1 MDDKNKIDI
10 RRMTHLRGPNI
21 WTYRPVIE
29 ALVDIGPYEDK
40 PSSAVAGFYERL
52 TAWLPGLIEHR
63 CGVGE
68 RGGFLLRLREGTWPG
83 HVMEHVALELQTL
96 AGMKTG
102 FGKARST
109 SERGVYKVV
118 IRTYHPD
125 VGRAAL
131 TAARDMVLA
140 AYEDLPFD
148 VDAAVARLK
157 AMVDSLCLGPSTA
170 SIVDAA
176 TERSIPHIRLTDGN
190 LVQLGHGKA
199 ARRIWTAETDRTSAI
214 AESISSDKDLTKEL
228 LQTCGVPIPEGRLV
242 DSPEDAWTAAERIG
256 VPVVVKPSDGNHGR
270 GVALDIRTEAEVHAA
285 YHAADKEGSGVI
297 VERCIPG
304 QEHRVLVV
312 GGRVAAV
319 ARGEQAWVTGD
330 GASTIDQLV
339 QAQLNNDPRRGEE
352 EHFPLDLIRF
362 DERSTSLM
370 ELRRQGLTPQDV
382 PQAGQRV
389 LVQRTGN
396 MTHDVTDEIHPEVAA
411 TAALAARVVG
421 LDIAGIDLV
430 CEDIGKPLAT
440 QGGAIVE
447 VNAGP
452 GLLMHLKPAVGTPRP
467 VGQAI
472 VDHLFAPGV
481 RARIPVLGFCGGA
494 AASGAARLAAWIVHL
509 HGEHTGLVC
518 ADGLFLD
525 ERVVSRGDARR
536 FDPAERL
543 LINRAVD
550 AAVFDNPAHMILAE
564 GLPYDR
570 CQVGVVS
577 DRPALTE
584 LAGFDI
590 RDEDQLF
597 NVLRTQVDVVLDAG
611 TAVLNADD
619 ARIADLARLSDG
631 AVVLFS
637 EQGHGEA
644 LQTHRDH
651 GGRAVLVAGA
661 QIVLAQGGQQ
671 TPVIEV
677 GAAPLARLLGLPG
690 MNMTAVLAGIAA
702 VLAYGVSPSL
712 IRAALKTYAQRAH
725 T

>member
-242 DSPEDAWTAAERIG
+242 DSPEDAWAAAERIG
-256 VPVVVKPSDGNHGR
+256 LPVVVKPSDGNHGR
-270 GVALDIRTEAEVHAA
+270 GVALDIRAEAEVHAA

-430 CEDIGKPLAT
+430 CEDIGKPLAA

-536 FDPAERL
+536 FDSAERL

-671 TPVIEV
+671 TPVIEA
-677 GAAPLARLLGLPG
+677 GAAPLTRLLGLPG

-725 T
+725 P